1 MTKSRNLAITVIFE
15 KLIFG
20 DAASYKSYLAL
31 DFCIKMYV
39 SVINDALFMPCVFGI
54 TYCDGEI

>member
-15 KLIFG
+15 KLIFVEV
-20 DAASYKSYLAL
+20 ASNKSYLAL
-31 DFCIKMYV
+31 EISIKMYV
-39 SVINDALFMPCVFGI
+39 SVINDALCMPCVFGI